1 MFDSPLVPGPLRGLA
16 QRVQDW
22 SVASQQQARRNA
34 MVATTACAQRRVER
48 QDVDDYLDALDAPI
62 SLDSL
67 DSMDP
72 PAAPEESPGAT
83 TGRASRS

>member
-48 QDVDDYLDALDAPI
+48 QDVDDYLDALDAPV

-67 DSMDP
+67 DP
-72 PAAPEESPGAT
+72 PAEPEESPGAT

>member
-48 QDVDDYLDALDAPI
+48 QDVDDYLDALD
-62 SLDSL
+62 
-67 DSMDP
+67 SMDP

>member
-34 MVATTACAQRRVER
+34 MVATTACARRRVER
-48 QDVDDYLDALDAPI
+48 QDVDDYLDALDAPVP
-62 SLDSL
+62 LDAL
-67 DSMDP
+67 DP